1 MGVSWIFALGAF
13 AGVLLGAVAMIGL
26 TARRAG
32 RDQKLE
38 RKQWIDEASQIRAAV
53 TELQTQMAAGRITA
67 NAEPGIN
74 AFVSAPALTADQR
87 AGALQMLRSGADTGT
102 VCGALRLSHPETVL
116 LQKVQRLLDSTVLPN

>member
-1 MGVSWIFALGAF
+1 MGVSWIFALGAV
-13 AGVLLGAVAMIGL
+13 AGALLGVVAMIGL
-26 TARRAG
+26 AARRAG
-32 RDQKLE
+32 RAQKFE

-53 TELQTQMAAGRITA
+53 TELQAQMAGRITA
-67 NAEPGIN
+67 SAEPGIN

-116 LQKVQRLLDSTVLPN
+116 LQKVQRLLDSTTLTN

>member
-1 MGVSWIFALGAF
+1 MGVSWIFALGAV
-13 AGVLLGAVAMIGL
+13 AGALLGVVAMIGL
-26 TARRAG
+26 AARRAG
-32 RDQKLE
+32 RDQKVE

-53 TELQTQMAAGRITA
+53 TELQTQMAGRITA
-67 NAEPGIN
+67 TAEPGIN

-116 LQKVQRLLDSTVLPN
+116 LQKVQRLLDSTTLTN